1 MIVPSVLSP
10 LNQNKDVKAMSVT
23 GDKVGKTGLL
33 AKLMLKH
40 NHSFRFE
47 RTSNL
52 NNMYTDAA
60 TSNERV
66 LV

>member
-1 MIVPSVLSP
+1 
-10 LNQNKDVKAMSVT
+10 MSVT